1 MRSSLRKSALIAN
14 KDPPAPP
21 IPGAGGFD
29 VLFNNDMLQAPTG
42 GSAMIITSS
51 IIEQFRKYLIESEKS
66 DNTISNT
73 KTSKIT

>member
-1 MRSSLRKSALIAN
+1 
-14 KDPPAPP
+14 
-21 IPGAGGFD
+21 
-29 VLFNNDMLQAPTG
+29 
-42 GSAMIITSS
+42 MIITSS